1 MEMFNTINISIQATT
16 YLVLIII
23 TTLINLICY
32 YLLAGMWGFVA
43 YLLYT
48 LITIPLVILWMYNI
62 DCLTTGNCYIWSW
75 VITWITLIS
84 VLTTTILL
92 VAISVNPSLSDSLVV
107 SSSIATGASSGANTS
122 SGANSASP
130 PKKEADKPVV
140 ATASTASTT
149 SNAK

>member
-107 SSSIATGASSGANTS
+107 SSSIATGASSGANT
-122 SGANSASP
+122 ASP

-140 ATASTASTT
+140 ATTSNASTTSTT
-149 SNAK
+149 SNASTAK